1 MTAEAET
8 AAGRGVQGAGCRARG
23 EAGGVLPHLLRR
35 ELLSPRFG
43 LLVPEL
49 QDTFLQRLAT
59 TFMALRYSGH

>member
-1 MTAEAET
+1 MTVEAET
-8 AAGRGVQGAGCRARG
+8 AAGRGVQGAGRG
-23 EAGGVLPHLLRR
+23 GRGAGRG